1 MTTYIDGIRLIS
13 VEVQVIEWITKG
25 KIPKMSFKERSQLIK
40 DIEEINEAREATSQ
54 CTIDM
59 S

>member
-1 MTTYIDGIRLIS
+1 MR
-13 VEVQVIEWITKG
+13 VQVKVIEWITKG